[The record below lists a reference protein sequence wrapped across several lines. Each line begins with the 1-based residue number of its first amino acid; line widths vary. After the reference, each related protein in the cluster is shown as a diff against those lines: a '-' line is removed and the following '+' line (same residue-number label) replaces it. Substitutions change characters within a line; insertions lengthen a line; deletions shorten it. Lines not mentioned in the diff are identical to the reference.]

1 MMISHASI
9 IVPFLLGTTLSLFL
23 YQELAPTGTSF
34 NAFALFIGVAMSI
47 TAFPVLARIL
57 EDRNLSQTTLGSIAI
72 TCAAVDDVTA
82 WCILAL
88 VIAIVKSTGIETSV
102 ITIGLTLVFA
112 ASMIFLVRP
121 QLARL
126 PRPPP
131 VQKKAAET
139 IVRCLRPSQSSGK
152 PAR

>member
-1 MMISHASI
+1 M
-9 IVPFLLGTTLSLFL
+9 LGTTLSLFL
-23 YQELAPTGTSF
+23 YRELAPPGTSF

-88 VIAIVKSTGIETSV
+88 VIAIVKSTGLESAA
-102 ITIGLTLVFA
+102 ITIGLTL
-112 ASMIFLVRP
+112 S
-121 QLARL
+121 
-126 PRPPP
+126 
-131 VQKKAAET
+131 
-139 IVRCLRPSQSSGK
+139 LRS
-152 PAR
+152 R